1 MRDEDKTRDQLISE
15 LRVLRERAGA
25 AALPGD
31 DGPYVHILANMR
43 AMVCELDSTGV
54 MTYLSPTVS
63 EVLGYSVDEVL
74 GRPGFEWIHAED
86 MPTVAKLFSSAIA
99 QEQGARFVYRAQH
112 KAGHWVWLEGTS
124 SIYRNA
130 DGSLR
135 IVALSRDVTDM
146 MLAGDALRDSE
157 DRFRAI
163 AENARDFIAELDAE
177 GRFLFASPNCRTLFG
192 HGPEAL
198 IGKTIREIGVIDN
211 VHPDDQDAFVGG
223 YDRNV
228 VNRGKGHILLRLRAA
243 DDSWCWFESTA
254 SAYTRRDGSLRAVV
268 IARDVSE
275 RVRAEQ
281 ELLQSEERYRV
292 VAEASHDMIS
302 EMDAE
307 GRLVYAS
314 PTCKDVLGY
323 DPEEVV
329 GTTPFVLLHP
339 DDVDR
344 AVATFL
350 SGVEEETPQKTAPYR
365 VRHRDGSWRW
375 LDGVALPY
383 RIAGGALHFI
393 TVSRDITERLQT
405 EQEQR
410 KLEQS
415 MQQAQKL
422 ESLGVMA
429 GGIAHDFNNLLTPIL
444 GGTTLALMDLPPES
458 PIRARLQIIQKAAH
472 RAAALTNQMLAYT
485 GKESLQIELLSI
497 STLVE
502 EMGRLLESGISRQAE
517 IHYDLQQDLPAVEA
531 DAAQL
536 SQVVMNLIT
545 NAAEALGHSGGRIS
559 IRTGVVEADRA
570 TLSRTVPSAD
580 LAEGSYV
587 FFEVS
592 DTGCGM
598 DEQMCAKI
606 FDPFFTTKFTGR
618 GLGLAAVLGIVRSHG
633 GGIELESVPDLGTR
647 FRVLLP
653 CSKHPAPRPKA
664 QPSHIE
670 AWRGRGTVLVVDDD
684 DGVLELTQETL
695 ERAGLDVLR
704 ARDGREAV
712 AVARDH
718 ADAIDLVLLDRTMPA
733 SSGEEI
739 FDEIHRLRPGV
750 PIVLVSGYS
759 QQSVRDQFAGRD
771 LAGFLHKPF
780 QSATLLLKVRELLE
794 P

>member
-1 MRDEDKTRDQLISE
+1 MRDEDKTRDELIAE
-15 LRVLRERAGA
+15 LRVLRERAGG

-31 DGPYVHILANMR
+31 DGPYVHILANMH
-43 AMVCELDSTGV
+43 AMICELDSTGV

-74 GRPGFEWIHAED
+74 GRPGFEWIHPDD
-86 MPTVAKLFSSAIA
+86 MPAVAKLFATAIA
-99 QEQGARFVYRAQH
+99 QEQGARYVYRAQH

-124 SIYRNA
+124 SVYRNA
-130 DGSLR
+130 DGSTR

-146 MLAGDALRDSE
+146 MVAGDALRDSE

-177 GRFLFASPNCRTLFG
+177 GRFLFASPNCREIFG
-192 HGPEAL
+192 HEPEAL
-198 IGKTIREIGVIDN
+198 LGKTIREVGVIDN

-228 VNRGKGHILLRLRAA
+228 VSRGKGHILLRLRAA
-243 DDSWCWFESTA
+243 DGSWRWFESTA

-281 ELLQSEERYRV
+281 ELQQSEERYRV
-292 VAEASHDMIS
+292 VAEASRDMIS
-302 EMDAE
+302 EVDAE

-339 DDVDR
+339 DDIER
-344 AVATFL
+344 AVATYL
-350 SGVEEETPQKTAPYR
+350 SGVETETPQTTEPYR

-375 LDGVALPY
+375 LEGVGFPF
-383 RIAGGALHFI
+383 RIASGELHFI
-393 TVSRDITERLQT
+393 TVSRDITERLQA
-405 EQEQR
+405 EQEQQ

-444 GGTTLALMDLPPES
+444 GSTTLALMDLPPES
-458 PIRARLQIIQKAAH
+458 PIRARLQMIQKAAH

-485 GKESLQIELLSI
+485 GKESLQIEVLSV

-502 EMGRLLESGISRQAE
+502 EMGRLLESAISKQAE
-517 IHYDLQQDLPAVEA
+517 IHYDLQRDLPAVEA

-559 IRTGVVEADRA
+559 IRTGVVEVDRA

-580 LAEGSYV
+580 LADGSYV

-653 CSKHPAPRPKA
+653 CSKHLAPGPRA
-664 QPSHIE
+664 QPSDIE

-684 DGVLELTQETL
+684 DGVRELTQETL
-695 ERAGLDVLR
+695 ERAGLDVLC

-712 AVARDH
+712 AVTRDH

-733 SSGEEI
+733 SSGEEV
-739 FDEIHRLRPGV
+739 FDEIRRLRPDV

-759 QQSVRDQFAGRD
+759 QESVRDQFAGRD

-780 QSATLLLKVRELLE
+780 LSSGLLLKVREILE

>member
-1 MRDEDKTRDQLISE
+1 M
-15 LRVLRERAGA
+15 
-25 AALPGD
+25 
-31 DGPYVHILANMR
+31 
-43 AMVCELDSTGV
+43 
-54 MTYLSPTVS
+54 
-63 EVLGYSVDEVL
+63 
-74 GRPGFEWIHAED
+74 
-86 MPTVAKLFSSAIA
+86 
-99 QEQGARFVYRAQH
+99 
-112 KAGHWVWLEGTS
+112 
-124 SIYRNA
+124 
-130 DGSLR
+130 
-135 IVALSRDVTDM
+135 
-146 MLAGDALRDSE
+146 
-157 DRFRAI
+157 
-163 AENARDFIAELDAE
+163 
-177 GRFLFASPNCRTLFG
+177 
-192 HGPEAL
+192 
-198 IGKTIREIGVIDN
+198 
-211 VHPDDQDAFVGG
+211 
-223 YDRNV
+223 
-228 VNRGKGHILLRLRAA
+228 
-243 DDSWCWFESTA
+243 
-254 SAYTRRDGSLRAVV
+254 
-268 IARDVSE
+268 
-275 RVRAEQ
+275 
-281 ELLQSEERYRV
+281 
-292 VAEASHDMIS
+292 
-302 EMDAE
+302 
-307 GRLVYAS
+307 
-314 PTCKDVLGY
+314 LGY

-329 GTTPFVLLHP
+329 GTTPFALLHP
-339 DDVDR
+339 DDIER
-344 AVATFL
+344 AVATYL
-350 SGVEEETPQKTAPYR
+350 SGVEAEAPRTTEPYR

-375 LDGVALPY
+375 LEGVGFPY
-383 RIAGGALHFI
+383 RIPGGELHFI
-393 TVSRDITERLQT
+393 TVSRDITERLQA

-458 PIRARLQIIQKAAH
+458 PIRARLQLIQKAAH

-485 GKESLQIELLSI
+485 GKESLQIEVLSI

-502 EMGRLLESGISRQAE
+502 EMGRLLESAISKQAE
-517 IHYDLQQDLPAVEA
+517 ILYDLQQDLPAVEA

-559 IRTGVVEADRA
+559 IRTGVVEVDRA
-570 TLSRTVPSAD
+570 TLSRTVPTAD

-633 GGIELESVPDLGTR
+633 GGVELESVPDLGTR

-653 CSKHPAPRPKA
+653 CSKHPAPRPRA

-684 DGVLELTQETL
+684 DGVRDLTQEAL
-695 ERAGLDVLR
+695 ERAGLDVLC

-780 QSATLLLKVRELLE
+780 QSGTLLLKVRELLE